1 MLKFFRK
8 NRIRL
13 LRENKFIKYLVYFLG
28 ETFLI
33 VVGILIAVQV
43 NNWNETR
50 KKDLQRKIY
59 EVSLINELENDVE
72 HLNDLDRR
80 NIIKRNSIMNYLDY
94 YNSEKPDL
102 DILHHKLD
110 SVNTTKIAFY
120 TSAYT
125 IDDLITTGNL
135 SLFSKQKKASI
146 LKLKNTHDRYVFY
159 ESQTIQDVALYE
171 LEIKKN
177 FDLLYLK
184 GLSNKKHQDTKDWKQ
199 DLKSSQFRKLN
210 NSLVESLKLF
220 EFQSGMYED
229 ILEATSELRM
239 FLSEELKTNKQH
251 DQ

>member
-1 MLKFFRK
+1 MLNFFSK

-33 VVGILIAVQV
+33 VVGILIAVQI

-59 EVSLINELENDVE
+59 EVSLISELENDID
-72 HLNDLDRR
+72 HLNDLDRH
-80 NIIKRNSIMNYLDY
+80 NIIKRNSIKNYFDY

-110 SVNTTKIAFY
+110 SVNSTKIAFY

-146 LKLKNTHDRYVFY
+146 LKLKNTHDRYAFY
-159 ESQTIQDVALYE
+159 ETQTIQDVSLYE
-171 LEIKKN
+171 QEIKKN

-184 GLSNKKHQDTKDWKQ
+184 GFSIKEHQDTKDWKQ
-199 DLKSSQFRKLN
+199 NLNSNQFRILN

-220 EFQSGMYED
+220 EFQSDMYEA

-239 FLSEELKTNKQH
+239 ILSEDSKANKQ
-251 DQ
+251 